1 MSIRLI
7 VVVILSSLVLGLS
20 SSTIFA
26 QADCGLVD
34 GISFPVDTSVFSLTQ
49 DFSVPSA
56 RHEGR
61 YHMGEDWHGGRDN
74 SLGAPVFA
82 IARGRV
88 TYSSVNGW
96 GRDGG
101 VVIIEHTFP
110 DGTVYYSQY
119 GHITGTTANPFPTRL
134 TCVGLGE
141 PIGVIADVRPA
152 PHLHFEIRTDEGNN
166 SSLPGA
172 GYSEILPYLS
182 GNRDPSKFIINQQIW
197 LSIWHD
203 WHITL
208 GSGRPID
215 EQAPY
220 APPVSLNDESI
231 LYLDST
237 GNTLRRATLD
247 GRVLWRLGL
256 STPAVAITTWQG
268 SSLLISSDG
277 TLATIDV
284 EAGTVLDSWSVDANF
299 TGALLFDDAELL
311 LPASNNTLVRLS
323 ADRRTILATYTDI
336 PIFYDAHIL
345 PDGRFALLSRTG
357 QNHTLSIYTAEGILV
372 DDAQLEAPAS
382 LSTYWDG
389 NLLVYSQGGLWLV
402 DNTGTWSLALAD
414 APRRMQ
420 TGAVHITQERLYLF
434 NGTQLTAY
442 NRTQEM
448 LWQATTPPASGIAQ
462 LQEVDSTVIIS
473 TNHGEL
479 ILVNDAGGYCNQ
491 LRVFGTDGARQWLAL
506 GTDNRLRFAVA
517 DQILGIDWQVFTAP
531 CRN

>member
-1 MSIRLI
+1 
-7 VVVILSSLVLGLS
+7 
-20 SSTIFA
+20 
-26 QADCGLVD
+26 
-34 GISFPVDTSVFSLTQ
+34 
-49 DFSVPSA
+49 
-56 RHEGR
+56 
-61 YHMGEDWHGGRDN
+61 
-74 SLGAPVFA
+74 
-82 IARGRV
+82 
-88 TYSSVNGW
+88 
-96 GRDGG
+96 
-101 VVIIEHTFP
+101 
-110 DGTVYYSQY
+110 
-119 GHITGTTANPFPTRL
+119 
-134 TCVGLGE
+134 
-141 PIGVIADVRPA
+141 
-152 PHLHFEIRTDEGNN
+152 
-166 SSLPGA
+166 
-172 GYSEILPYLS
+172 
-182 GNRDPSKFIINQQIW
+182 
-197 LSIWHD
+197 
-203 WHITL
+203 
-208 GSGRPID
+208 
-215 EQAPY
+215 
-220 APPVSLNDESI
+220 DESI

-237 GNTLRRATLD
+237 GNTLRRATPD

-299 TGALLFDDAELL
+299 TGTPLFDDAELL

-323 ADRRTILATYTDI
+323 ADRRTLLATYTDV
-336 PIFYDAHIL
+336 PTFYDAHIL

-357 QNHTLSIYTAEGILV
+357 QNHTLSIYTAEGVLV

-414 APRRMQ
+414 APRRTQ

-442 NRTQEM
+442 NRAQEII
-448 LWQATTPPASGIAQ
+448 WQATTPPASGIAQ

-491 LRVFGTDGARQWLAL
+491 LRVFGTEGARQWLAL

-517 DQILGIDWQVFTAP
+517 DQI
-531 CRN
+531 